1 MFYFSAFISQL
12 TVLLF
17 LTSVCLLDVDAG
29 RNLSRYTNDLSN
41 ILPCADVQL
50 MEACARTMAHLGL
63 QSGMTEYI
71 SRVLKRA
78 LNEWLRDEKTEYTRH
93 CATYVLREFALQT
106 PTMFYQMVTNF
117 FECIPCGLRDSKVRY
132 YRKIL
137 SWKNKRTIC
146 LHFFSSNVNN

>member
-1 MFYFSAFISQL
+1 
-12 TVLLF
+12 
-17 LTSVCLLDVDAG
+17 
-29 RNLSRYTNDLSN
+29 
-41 ILPCADVQL
+41 

-117 FECIPCGLRDSKVRY
+117 FECIPCGLRDSKVRCQY
-132 YRKIL
+132 KG
-137 SWKNKRTIC
+137 
-146 LHFFSSNVNN
+146 FDFS